1 MKKIF
6 SAILAFV
13 VMFTVVPCAFADS
26 NPPNDIEISGVVS
39 FDLTNRVPQEQEI
52 VLENGEVATIGIV
65 PVGPNTRGTYENATG
80 EWEIY
85 WYTVYMNIWYFINI
99 SSDGKITNAYNQ
111 SHLSLGVTVTN
122 SGLEYSSTVARG
134 WWDYEFQGI
143 ASARYNLFAEMKG
156 TTLYTSVS
164 G

>member
-65 PVGPNTRGTYENATG
+65 PVGPTTRGTYENATG

-85 WYTVYMNIWYFINI
+85 WYTDLLVYCLY
-99 SSDGKITNAYNQ
+99 
-111 SHLSLGVTVTN
+111 
-122 SGLEYSSTVARG
+122 EYLVF
-134 WWDYEFQGI
+134 Y
-143 ASARYNLFAEMKG
+143 
-156 TTLYTSVS
+156 
-164 G
+164 